1 MFFEIGFCCSGA
13 GFAGTIFGEHVAD
26 SVKVLRSHA
35 GLMKNQ
41 HISSFAVFVE
51 CIYSGVPAVQSGG
64 RPDDSIQ
71 TGEREDTGQIRT
83 GLCGIIFLCFSVSV
97 CLFAFRLNLC
107 FSVRGNILFLFR
119 RRSR

>member
-1 MFFEIGFCCSGA
+1 MPDQLQNFHVLFEVSLRCCGA

-26 SVKVLRSHA
+26 SVKILRSHA

-71 TGEREDTGQIRT
+71 TGER
-83 GLCGIIFLCFSVSV
+83 
-97 CLFAFRLNLC
+97 
-107 FSVRGNILFLFR
+107 
-119 RRSR
+119 